1 MSLTEAA
8 CNEFSDMYSL
18 ISYIVGKEIIMSNL
32 NDKTKNEL
40 IALLEE
46 LNPQFIEMNCK
57 SFTKEQLIKLIGMQS
72 NVVKK
77 AQPHVNSR
85 QHGSTI
91 WDERIKCLI
100 SWLMDSD
107 IEKEFVDSF
116 VKIDALTMSYILNQN
131 TFDPAMNKAFF
142 YRGQLPYSL
151 DESGIVSRPIGNS
164 DSISNST
171 KSFIYKGDWGLSQ
184 QIGSKM
190 ALYGLLTKCCY
201 EKGGSDASNPQKAEA
216 FDLAGNDVY
225 ILVKPLAD
233 VDISKYISSKACA
246 KIQHDEQLC
255 RDMREDLAKK
265 SLEISIAL
273 IS

>member
-1 MSLTEAA
+1 
-8 CNEFSDMYSL
+8 
-18 ISYIVGKEIIMSNL
+18 MSNL
-32 NDKTKNEL
+32 NEKTKAEL
-40 IALLEE
+40 IALLGD

-57 SFTKEQLIKLIGMQS
+57 NFNKEQLIKLIAMQS
-72 NVVKK
+72 TAPKK
-77 AQPHVNSR
+77 ANPHVNSR
-85 QHGSTI
+85 SHNSTI
-91 WDERIKCLI
+91 WDERIKCLVA
-100 SWLMDSD
+100 WLMDSD
-107 IEKEFVDSF
+107 IEKTFVDSF

-151 DESGIVSRPIGNS
+151 DDNGIVSRSIGNS

-184 QIGSKM
+184 QIGSKL

-201 EKGGSDASNPQKAEA
+201 EKGGSDASNVAKAEL

-233 VDISKYISSKACA
+233 TDITKYINSKACA
-246 KIQHDEQLC
+246 KIQHDEDLC
-255 RDMREDLAKK
+255 RDMRQSLAQK
-265 SLEISIAL
+265 SLEISISL